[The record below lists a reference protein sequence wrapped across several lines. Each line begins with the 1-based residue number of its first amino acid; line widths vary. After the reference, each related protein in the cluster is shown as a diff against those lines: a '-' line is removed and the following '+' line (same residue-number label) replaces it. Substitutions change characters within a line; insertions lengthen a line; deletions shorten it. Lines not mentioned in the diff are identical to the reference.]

1 MDSCTGLSIVTFI
14 SLIINGA
21 LLIRYCMKKNQNNPA
36 LNETMYHTGLFDGN
50 ASTSL

>member
-1 MDSCTGLSIVTFI
+1 MESCTGLSIVTFI
-14 SLIINGA
+14 SVVINST
-21 LLIRYCMKKNQNNPA
+21 LLIRYCIKKIQKPA

>member
-1 MDSCTGLSIVTFI
+1 MESCTGLSIVTFI
-14 SLIINGA
+14 SVVINST
-21 LLIRYCMKKNQNNPA
+21 LLIRYCIKKIQNKPE